1 MKSENRTKPKA
12 NAAKLIELTKFLAT
26 KLPGGAWAYKERER
40 VRRGVRG
47 CPSVGPGSCTGRTH
61 SALHL
66 IRNGDK
72 HNWHHA
78 VRPGELCA
86 KGEGGR

>member
-40 VRRGVRG
+40 EVGRGGDRVSVCWAGFVHGAHSRRA
-47 CPSVGPGSCTGRTH
+47 
-61 SALHL
+61 AL
-66 IRNGDK
+66 D
-72 HNWHHA
+72 
-78 VRPGELCA
+78 
-86 KGEGGR
+86 

>member
-40 VRRGVRG
+40 GRGG
-47 CPSVGPGSCTGRTH
+47 ASVGPGSCTGRTH

-78 VRPGELCA
+78 VGPGEL
-86 KGEGGR
+86 